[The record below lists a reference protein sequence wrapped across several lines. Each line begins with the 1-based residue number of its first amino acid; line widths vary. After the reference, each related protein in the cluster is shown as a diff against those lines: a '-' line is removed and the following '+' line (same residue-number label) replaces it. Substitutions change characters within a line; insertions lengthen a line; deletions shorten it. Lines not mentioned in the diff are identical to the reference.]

1 MISSVIYRWPLMYL
15 SNLSDSISTENVC
28 TPLTTELMM
37 RTSAVRLVPEPVPA
51 CFVKLLPTA
60 AGPMLPVDAAME
72 PVTVI

>member
-1 MISSVIYRWPLMYL
+1 
-15 SNLSDSISTENVC
+15 
-28 TPLTTELMM
+28 MM